1 MTRRYWTRRF
11 RRKMGWGLA
20 ALGMTVWVAS
30 GTLSLA
36 VRGERDVSIPHFE
49 ARALGVI
56 GGGAAVVVGILLLAT
71 AV

>member
-1 MTRRYWTRRF
+1 MTRRYWTPRL
-11 RRKMGWGLA
+11 RRKMGWVLA

-36 VRGERDVSIPHFE
+36 VHDERDVSIPHFE
-49 ARALGVI
+49 ARSLGVI
-56 GGGAAVVVGILLLAT
+56 SGGAAVVGGIVLLAT

>member
-1 MTRRYWTRRF
+1 
-11 RRKMGWGLA
+11 MGTCRIGI
-20 ALGMTVWVAS
+20 TVWVTS

-36 VRGERDVSIPHFE
+36 VYGERDVSIPRFE

-56 GGGAAVVVGILLLAT
+56 GGGIVLLAT